1 MSVPAVES
9 LGRVHFVGAGGAGM
23 SGIARIMLARGVRV
37 SGSDAKQSRE
47 LEALRVLGADVH
59 VGHQAEQVEGADTV
73 VVSTAIR
80 ATNPE
85 VVRAHELGLRVLR
98 RAEALAAVMADRRA
112 IAVAGTHGKTTTT
125 SLLTVALQHCGA
137 DPSFAIGGNLADS
150 GVNAHN
156 GSGELF
162 VAEADESDGSFLLL
176 HPFAAVVTNVEPDHL
191 DHYGTTAAVEEAFAE
206 FAGTLDPEGFLV
218 TCADDPGAVRLA
230 TAARALG
237 RTVTTYGESPDA
249 DFRVEGLRLA
259 GTGSAFDV
267 VAHGQALGPVT
278 LRIPGRYNALN
289 ATAAL
294 AAGIGLGLPEAV
306 LREGLGGFTG
316 TRRRFDLKGTVRGI
330 RVFDDYAHHPTELT
344 AVLRAARE
352 VAGPGRVVVAFQPHR
367 YTRTAAFRA
376 EFGRALAL
384 ADEVVVLEVYAAGE
398 DPIPGASGA
407 SIAAAVPL
415 PAEQVLFEPSWSAV
429 PGRLAD
435 RARPGDVVL
444 TLGAGD
450 VTMIGPETV
459 ALLAERALAGDGTT
473 DGSSKQ
479 GSGDEQQHP

>member
-1 MSVPAVES
+1 MTAGAAAAPVES

-23 SGIARIMLARGVRV
+23 SGIARIMLARGMTV

-47 LEALRVLGADVH
+47 LAALQVLGADVH
-59 VGHQAEQVEGADTV
+59 VGHLAAQVEGADTV

-80 ATNPE
+80 DTNPE

-98 RAEALAAVMADRRA
+98 RAEALAAVMADRRGV
-112 IAVAGTHGKTTTT
+112 AVAGTHGKTTTT

-137 DPSFAIGGNLADS
+137 DPSFAIGGNLSDS

-156 GSGELF
+156 GSGHLF

-176 HPFAAVVTNVEPDHL
+176 SPYAAVVTNVEPDHL
-191 DHYGTTAAVEEAFAE
+191 DHYGTTEAVEAAFAA
-206 FAGTLDPEGFLV
+206 FAATIDPAGFLV
-218 TCADDPGAVRLA
+218 TCADDPGAARLA
-230 TAARALG
+230 VAARGLG
-237 RTVTTYGESPDA
+237 LSVTTYGESAGA
-249 DFRVEGLRLA
+249 DLRIERLRLA
-259 GTGSAFDV
+259 GVGSAFEV
-267 VAHGQALGPVT
+267 VLRGRRLGSVE
-278 LRIPGRYNALN
+278 LRIPGKYNALN
-289 ATAAL
+289 ASAAL
-294 AAGIGLGLPEAV
+294 AAGLGLGMPEGA

-316 TRRRFDLKGTVRGI
+316 TRRRFDLKGTAGGV

-352 VAGPGRVVVAFQPHR
+352 VVGAGRLVVAFQPHR
-367 YTRTAAFRA
+367 YSRTAAFRL
-376 EFGRALAL
+376 EFARALAL

-415 PAEQVLFEPSWSAV
+415 PPEQVLFEPSWSAV
-429 PGRLAD
+429 AGRLAE
-435 RARPGDVVL
+435 RARPGDLVL

-459 ALLAERALAGDGTT
+459 ALLAQRADPTQRGGEARGGT
-473 DGSSKQ
+473 DQ
-479 GSGDEQQHP
+479 

>member
-1 MSVPAVES
+1 MTLVPVSS

-23 SGIARIMLARGVRV
+23 SGIARILLARGVTV

-59 VGHQAEQVEGADTV
+59 VGHRAEQVAAADTV

-85 VVRAHELGLRVLR
+85 VVEARARGLRVLR
-98 RAEALAAVMADRRA
+98 RAEALASVMADRRGV
-112 IAVAGTHGKTTTT
+112 AVAGTHGKTTTT
-125 SLLTVALQHCGA
+125 SLLTVALQHAGA
-137 DPSFAIGGNLADS
+137 DPSFAIGGSLSDS

-176 HPFAAVVTNVEPDHL
+176 APYAGIVTNVEPDHL
-191 DHYGTTAAVEEAFAE
+191 DYYGTVDAVEAAFAA
-206 FAGTLDPEGFLV
+206 FAATIDPAGFLV
-218 TCADDPGAVRLA
+218 ACADDAGASRLA
-230 TAARALG
+230 VTARGTGL
-237 RTVTTYGESPDA
+237 RVTTYGEAVEA
-249 DFRVEGLRLA
+249 DVRVERLRLL
-259 GTGSAFDV
+259 GTGSAFEV
-267 VAHGQALGPVT
+267 VARGRRLGRVE

-289 ATAAL
+289 AAAAL
-294 AAGIGLGLPEAV
+294 AAGLDLGMAEAV
-306 LREGLGGFTG
+306 LRAGLGGFTG
-316 TRRRFDLKGTVRGI
+316 TRRRFDLKGTAAGV

-352 VAGPGRVVVAFQPHR
+352 VAGRGRVVVAFQPHR
-367 YTRTAAFRA
+367 YTRTAAFRR
-376 EFGRALAL
+376 EFGQALAL
-384 ADEVVVLEVYAAGE
+384 ADHIVVLEVYAAGE

-415 PAEQVLFEPSWSAV
+415 PAEQVVFEPSWSAV
-429 PGRLAD
+429 AGRLA
-435 RARPGDVVL
+435 AKAQPGDIVL

-450 VTMIGPETV
+450 VTMIGPETL
-459 ALLAERALAGDGTT
+459 ALLT
-473 DGSSKQ
+473 DK
-479 GSGDEQQHP
+479 EQS

>member
-1 MSVPAVES
+1 VSGSGTVPVRE

-23 SGIARIMLARGVRV
+23 SGIARIMLARGLRV

-47 LEALRVLGADVH
+47 LEALAVLGADVH
-59 VGHQAEQVEGADTV
+59 VGHRAEQVEGADTV

-80 ATNPE
+80 DTNPE
-85 VVRAHELGLRVLR
+85 VVRAHQLGLRVLR
-98 RAEALAAVMADRRA
+98 RAEALAAVMVDRRG

-137 DPSFAIGGNLADS
+137 DPSFAIGGNLSDS

-156 GSGELF
+156 GSGEMF

-176 HPFAAVVTNVEPDHL
+176 APYAAVVTNVEPDHL
-191 DHYGTTAAVEEAFAE
+191 DHYGTVEAVEAAFAD
-206 FAGTLDPEGFLV
+206 FAATIDPAGFLV

-230 TAARALG
+230 AAARG
-237 RTVTTYGESPDA
+237 RGLSVTTYGESPEA
-249 DFRVEGLRLA
+249 DLRVERLRLE
-259 GTGSAFDV
+259 GTGSAFEV
-267 VAHGQALGPVT
+267 VMRGRRLGPVA

-294 AAGIGLGLPEAV
+294 AAGLGLGLPEGV

-316 TRRRFDLKGTVRGI
+316 TRRRFDLKGTADGV

-344 AVLRAARE
+344 AVLGAARG
-352 VAGPGRVVVAFQPHR
+352 VAGRGRLVIAFQPHR
-367 YTRTAAFRA
+367 YSRTAAFRL
-376 EFGRALAL
+376 EFARALAL
-384 ADEVVVLEVYAAGE
+384 ADEVVVLEVYPAGE

-407 SIAAAVPL
+407 SIAASVPL
-415 PAEQVLFEPSWSAV
+415 APEHVLFEPSWSAV
-429 PGRLAD
+429 AARLVE

-459 ALLAERALAGDGTT
+459 ALLAERAAGQGES
-473 DGSSKQ
+473 GRSSH
-479 GSGDEQQHP
+479 EHP